1 MVTNQ
6 LKNFHCLDQDH
17 YGEDNDC
24 TLTSLTAVT
33 DFYLAHTKSVPEVYA
48 TIEKIAR
55 KYGYTGKKGTDP
67 WFIRRIFNEV
77 IRKYCFVPTAK
88 TSAKYLKGVGFSYE
102 TICGQIDKCNPVI
115 MNVCNAGKYHNH
127 TITVIGYD
135 TTNKTLLVS
144 DNWSVR
150 PQTLRWDDV
159 GFICS
164 INYWD

>member
-1 MVTNQ
+1 M
-6 LKNFHCLDQDH
+6 
-17 YGEDNDC
+17 G
-24 TLTSLTAVT
+24 
-33 DFYLAHTKSVPEVYA
+33 
-48 TIEKIAR
+48 
-55 KYGYTGKKGTDP
+55 
-67 WFIRRIFNEV
+67 FN
-77 IRKYCFVPTAK
+77 
-88 TSAKYLKGVGFSYE
+88 YE

-115 MNVCNAGKYHNH
+115 MNVWNAGKYHNH

-150 PQTLRWDDV
+150 PQALRWDDI

>member
-1 MVTNQ
+1 M
-6 LKNFHCLDQDH
+6 
-17 YGEDNDC
+17 
-24 TLTSLTAVT
+24 
-33 DFYLAHTKSVPEVYA
+33 
-48 TIEKIAR
+48 IEKIAR

-88 TSAKYLKGVGFSYE
+88 TSVRYLKGVGFSYE

-115 MNVCNAGKYHNH
+115 MNVWNAGKYHNH

>member
-6 LKNFHCLDQDH
+6 LKNFRCLDQDK

-24 TLTSLTAVT
+24 TLTSLTAVI
-33 DFYLAHTKSVPEVYA
+33 DFYFAHTKPVTEIY
-48 TIEKIAR
+48 TRIENIAR
-55 KYGYTGKKGTDP
+55 KYGYTGKRGTDP
-67 WFIRRIFNEV
+67 WFIRTIFNEV
-77 IRKYCFVPTAK
+77 ARKLCLVPTAK
-88 TSAKYLKGVGFSYE
+88 TSVKYLKGIGFTYE

-115 MNVCNAGKYHNH
+115 MNVWNAGKYHNH

-135 TTNKTLLVS
+135 TTNKTLTVA
-144 DNWSVR
+144 DNWGVR
-150 PQTLRWDDV
+150 PQVLRWDDV

>member
-6 LKNFHCLDQDH
+6 LKNFRCLDQDN

-24 TLTSLTAVT
+24 TLTSLTAVI
-33 DFYLAHTKSVPEVYA
+33 DFYLAHTKPVTEVY
-48 TIEKIAR
+48 TFIENTAR
-55 KYGYTGKKGTDP
+55 KYGYTGKRGTDP
-67 WFIRRIFNEV
+67 WFIRSIYNEV
-77 IRKYCFVPTAK
+77 ARKLCLVPCVK
-88 TSAKYLKGVGFSYE
+88 TSVRYFKGVGFNYE
-102 TICGQIDKCNPVI
+102 TVCNQIDKCNPVI
-115 MNVCNAGKYHNH
+115 MNVWNAGKYHNH

-135 TTNKTLLVS
+135 TTNKTLMVA

-150 PQTLRWDDV
+150 PQVLRWDDI

>member
-6 LKNFHCLDQDH
+6 LKSFRCLDQDH

-24 TLTSLTAVT
+24 TLSSLTAVI
-33 DFYLAHTKSVPEVYA
+33 DFYLAHTKSIPELYTA
-48 TIEKIAR
+48 IEKIAR

-77 IRKYCFVPTAK
+77 IRKYYFISSAK
-88 TSAKYLKGVGFSYE
+88 TNVKYLKGVGFNYD
-102 TICGQIDKCNPVI
+102 TIRNQIDRCNPVI
-115 MNVCNAGKYHNH
+115 MNVWNAGKYHNH

-144 DNWSVR
+144 DNWSTQ
-150 PQTLRWDDV
+150 PQVLRWDDI
-159 GFICS
+159 GLICS

>member
-6 LKNFHCLDQDH
+6 LKNFRCLDQDN
-17 YGEDNDC
+17 YGKDNDC
-24 TLTSLTAVT
+24 TLTSLTAVV
-33 DFYLAHTKSVPEVYA
+33 DFYFAHTKPVSEIYA
-48 TIEKIAR
+48 MIEKIAR
-55 KYGYTGKKGTDP
+55 KYGYTGKKGVDP
-67 WFIRRIFNEV
+67 WFIRRIFDE
-77 IRKYCFVPTAK
+77 IAHKYFIVPTAK
-88 TSAKYLKGVGFSYE
+88 TNAKYFKGVGFSYE

-115 MNVCNAGKYHNH
+115 MNVWNAGKYHNH
-127 TITVIGYD
+127 TITVIGYA

-150 PQTLRWDDV
+150 PQVLRWDDI

>member
-1 MVTNQ
+1 MTIQ

-24 TLTSLTAVT
+24 TLTSLAAVA
-33 DFYLAHTKSVPEVYA
+33 DFYFAHTKSVPEIYA

-55 KYGYTGKKGTDP
+55 KYGYTGKKGVDP
-67 WFIRRIFNEV
+67 WFIRRIFDEV
-77 IRKYCFVPTAK
+77 ARKYFIVPTAK
-88 TSAKYLKGVGFSYE
+88 TSARYFKGVGFSYE
-102 TICGQIDKCNPVI
+102 TICGQIDKYNPVI
-115 MNVCNAGKYHNH
+115 MNVWNAGKYHNH

-150 PQTLRWDDV
+150 PQVLRWDDI

>member
-1 MVTNQ
+1 MIIQ
-6 LKNFHCLDQDH
+6 LKNFRCLDQDR

-24 TLTSLTAVT
+24 TLTSLTAVV
-33 DFYLAHTKSVPEVYA
+33 DFYFTHTKSVSEIYA
-48 TIEKIAR
+48 TVEKVAR
-55 KYGYTGKKGTDP
+55 KYGYTGKKGVDP
-67 WFIRRIFNEV
+67 WFIRHIFDE
-77 IRKYCFVPTAK
+77 IAHKYFIVPTAK
-88 TSAKYLKGVGFSYE
+88 TSARYLKGVGFSYE
-102 TICGQIDKCNPVI
+102 TICGQIDKYNPVI
-115 MNVCNAGKYHNH
+115 MNVWNAGKYHNH

-150 PQTLRWDDV
+150 PQTLRWNDV